1 MTKKRPQ
8 KSGQLSIVHIEGKT
22 ENQKKL
28 LISARKNHLIITG
41 CAGTGKTFLS
51 CAAGLERIA
60 SNKNDRIIIC
70 RTAVPSRDMGF
81 IPGTIEEKQAP
92 YEAPYRDT
100 FNQLMGR
107 GDGYELLKKA
117 GQLEFETSSFLRG
130 ITMRGAV
137 VIVDEAQNWTFR
149 ELDTVMT
156 RIGEGSVLFFC
167 GDTQQTDFTREED
180 FSGFEKFLSIL
191 HNMEEFSHVEM
202 NENDIVRSG
211 IVRQYIK
218 AKNRMAP
225 KTVQFKR

>member
-1 MTKKRPQ
+1 MV
-8 KSGQLSIVHIEGKT
+8 SVDGKT
-22 ENQKKL
+22 ENQKKI
-28 LISARKNHLIITG
+28 LIAARKNHLIITG
-41 CAGTGKTFLS
+41 HAGTGKTFLS
-51 CAAGLERIA
+51 CAAGLERVF
-60 SNKNDRIIIC
+60 SGKNDRIILC

-107 GDGYELLKKA
+107 GDGYELLKKS

-156 RIGEGSVLFFC
+156 RAGEGSVLFFC

-180 FSGFEKFLSIL
+180 FSGFENFLSIL
-191 HNMEEFSHVEM
+191 HTIEEFVSVEM
-202 NENDIVRSG
+202 TEDDVVRSG
-211 IVRQYIK
+211 IVQKYLK
-218 AKNRMAP
+218 AKNKLASKAVHRR
-225 KTVQFKR
+225 K